1 MQISAL
7 KENYSNENRVSL
19 TPDSVKLFQ
28 RLNLEVILE
37 DGAGLKSGYPNE
49 LYLENGAKI
58 VSREDCLNADICL
71 CVKMP
76 EEVDLNALKDRAVL
90 IGILNPYENKKY
102 INTLNN
108 KKIISCCMELI
119 PRISR
124 AQSMDVLS
132 SQANLAGYRSVIDA
146 AHQFGKA
153 FPMMMTAAGRVNP
166 AKVMILGVGVAGLQ
180 AIATA
185 KRLGA
190 IVSATDVRAA
200 TKEQVES
207 LGGKFIMVE
216 EEENSDTETLGGY
229 AKEMTEEY
237 RKKQAK
243 LIAETIAKQ
252 DIVICTALIPGKTAP
267 TLISQEMV
275 ETMTSG
281 SVVVDLAVEAGGNC
295 PLSKLGQVV
304 DHQGVKI
311 LGYAN
316 VPGRVAKDAS
326 ALYSK
331 NIFNFLNLIVNKDNN
346 EINLNLE
353 DEIVNAVVLTQNGS
367 LRLEQFK

>member
-7 KENYSNENRVSL
+7 KENLNNENRVAL
-19 TPDSVKLFQ
+19 TPDTIKLFQ
-28 RLNLEVILE
+28 RLGLEVLIE
-37 DGAGLKSGYPNE
+37 DGAGNNSGYPND
-49 LYLENGAKI
+49 LYEANGAKI
-58 VSREDCLNADICL
+58 ASRDQCLKTNICL
-71 CVKMP
+71 CVKIP
-76 EEVDLNALKDRAVL
+76 NDNDLQQLNENTVL

-102 INTLNN
+102 FNTLNE

-146 AHQFGKA
+146 AEQFGKA

-166 AKVMILGVGVAGLQ
+166 AKVMVLGVGVAGLQ

-190 IVSATDVRAA
+190 VVSATDVRSA

-216 EEENSDTETLGGY
+216 DEESSNAETEGGY
-229 AKEMTEEY
+229 AKEMSEEY
-237 RKKQAK
+237 KQKQAK

-252 DIVICTALIPGKTAP
+252 DIVICTALIPGKKAP
-267 TLISQEMV
+267 VLISQEMV
-275 ETMTSG
+275 ESMASG

-295 PLSKLGQVV
+295 PLSKEGEVI
-304 DHQGVKI
+304 DHGGVKI
-311 LGYAN
+311 VGYAN

-326 ALYSK
+326 ALYAK
-331 NIFNFLNLIVNKDNN
+331 NIFNFLSLIINKDDKK
-346 EINLNLE
+346 INFNWE
-353 DEIVNAVVLTQNGS
+353 DEIVNAVTLTHEGK
-367 LRLEQFK
+367 LRLEQFN

>member
-7 KENYSNENRVSL
+7 KENFKNENRVAL
-19 TPDSVKLFQ
+19 TPDTIKLFQ
-28 RLNLEVILE
+28 RLGLEVLIE
-37 DGAGLKSGYPNE
+37 DGAGNNSGYPND
-49 LYLENGAKI
+49 LYEANGAKI
-58 VSREDCLNADICL
+58 ASRDQCLKANICL
-71 CVKMP
+71 CVKIP
-76 EEVDLNALKDRAVL
+76 NDNDLQKLNENTVL

-102 INTLNN
+102 FNTLNE

-146 AHQFGKA
+146 AEQFGKA

-166 AKVMILGVGVAGLQ
+166 AKVMVLGVGVAGLQ

-190 IVSATDVRAA
+190 VVSATDVRSA

-216 EEENSDTETLGGY
+216 DEESSNAETEGGY
-229 AKEMTEEY
+229 AKEMSEEY
-237 RKKQAK
+237 KQKQAK

-252 DIVICTALIPGKTAP
+252 DIVICTALIPGKKAP
-267 TLISQEMV
+267 VLISQEMV
-275 ETMTSG
+275 ESMASG

-295 PLSKLGQVV
+295 PLSKEGEVV
-304 DHQGVKI
+304 DHGGVKI
-311 LGYAN
+311 VGYAN

-326 ALYSK
+326 ALYAK
-331 NIFNFLNLIVNKDNN
+331 NIFNFLSLIINKDDKK
-346 EINLNLE
+346 INFNWE
-353 DEIVNAVVLTQNGS
+353 DEIVNAVTLTHEGK
-367 LRLEQFK
+367 LRLEQFN